1 MTHKVSAAILAASV
15 CFILVPNVFPITA
28 FETTVA
34 EIVKNPDKFNQ
45 GQVIVQGKAVQIQQ
59 KTTQQGSPYTS
70 FSLLDANTGDKIAV
84 EYLQGTL
91 DLKESTLVTV
101 QGDFYKK
108 PTKAGFVNVIQAI
121 LVQE

>member
-1 MTHKVSAAILAASV
+1 MTRKIPAVILAVSV
-15 CFILVPNVFPITA
+15 CLTLAPNVFPITA

-45 GQVIVQGKAVQIQQ
+45 GQVIVQGKAVEIQQ

-84 EYLQGTL
+84 DYLQGRL
-91 DLKESTLVTV
+91 DLKESALVIV
-101 QGDFYKK
+101 QGDFYKMPVK
-108 PTKAGFVNVIQAI
+108 TGFTNVIRAMF
-121 LVQE
+121 VQ